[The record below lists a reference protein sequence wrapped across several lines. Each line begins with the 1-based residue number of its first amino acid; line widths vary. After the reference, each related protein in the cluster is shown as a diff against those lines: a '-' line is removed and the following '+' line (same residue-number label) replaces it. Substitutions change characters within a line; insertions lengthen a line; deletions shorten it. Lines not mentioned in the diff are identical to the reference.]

1 MAKKDNIAVRYEA
14 FQKRPGSMNNALR
27 NFSRITE
34 ETYESFKSVVEDHA
48 DIGKAAIV
56 IMASNFASHLVKLA
70 TDESMDK
77 ARRIYEVSGAI
88 APMYEMMYERLTRET
103 IENMIKNVGTEE
115 ESNA

>member
-34 ETYESFKSVVEDHA
+34 ETYASFKSVVADHA

-70 TDESMDK
+70 TDESKDK

-88 APMYEMMYERLTRET
+88 APMYEMMYDRLTKET
-103 IENMIKNVGTEE
+103 IEDMLKQVGTEE
-115 ESNA
+115 SPNA

>member
-1 MAKKDNIAVRYEA
+1 MAKKDNISVRYEA

-34 ETYESFKSVVEDHA
+34 DTYANFKSIMGDHT

-70 TDESMDK
+70 TDESIDK

-88 APMYEMMYERLTRET
+88 APMYELMHERLTRET
-103 IENMIKNVGTEE
+103 IEEMAKSM
-115 ESNA
+115 ESDGNANS